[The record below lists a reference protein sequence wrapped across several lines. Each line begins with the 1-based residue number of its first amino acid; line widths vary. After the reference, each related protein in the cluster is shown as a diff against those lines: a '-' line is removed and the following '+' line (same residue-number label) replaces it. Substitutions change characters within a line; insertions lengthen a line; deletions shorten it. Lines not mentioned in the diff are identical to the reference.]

1 MLKRSLII
9 GAISLGF
16 LLTACNPKHSDIVLS
31 KYDTGNVK
39 MGEFEKEYAKSAGSV
54 EKAKR
59 NKEREYKDFLKLY
72 TDYNALV

>member
-54 EKAKR
+54 EKAKQDSIS
-59 NKEREYKDFLKLY
+59 KYKDFLKLLKLF
-72 TDYNALV
+72 NALV